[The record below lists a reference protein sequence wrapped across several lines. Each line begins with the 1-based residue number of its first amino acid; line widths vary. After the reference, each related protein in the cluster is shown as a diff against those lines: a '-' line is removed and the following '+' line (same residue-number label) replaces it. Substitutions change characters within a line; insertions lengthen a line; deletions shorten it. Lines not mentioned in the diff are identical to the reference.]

1 MAACADRRIVRLAT
15 LLLIPVLHAPLAS
28 AAELT
33 AASQRS
39 YRPYPPTEL
48 TSYVFEQPRPIRA
61 WTVRVD
67 LTSPDIEFVAT
78 CGDGNLEGNLETRS
92 ATTLEFAEAEHTQIA
107 INASPFSPLRETSG
121 EGMDV
126 VGLGACDGNVYSTPD
141 ERYGALV
148 VTRDGRVEIWA
159 PPFSADQLARV
170 DDAAG
175 GFHVLVKDGVSI
187 APKAAAATSPKFADV
202 NPRTAVG
209 LSADGKTLW
218 LIVVDGRNAGRSEG
232 MTLEE
237 LADFGITL
245 KCDVLLNLDG
255 GGSSTLVVQDPAS
268 HAQRVVNQPVGR
280 GPLDTLRLVGNNF
293 GIRVRPQAAQSVPP
307 APTRA
312 P

>member
-1 MAACADRRIVRLAT
+1 MPACADVRSARIAT
-15 LLLIPVLHAPLAS
+15 LLLTAVFHAPLAS

-33 AASQRS
+33 PASQRS

-78 CGDGNLEGNLETRS
+78 CGGENLEGNLETRS
-92 ATTLEFAEAEHTQIA
+92 ATTLEFAESEHTQIA

-126 VGLGACDGNVYSTPD
+126 VGLGACNGNVYSAPD

-159 PPFSADQLARV
+159 PPYAADQLARV
-170 DDAAG
+170 DDATG
-175 GFHVLVKDGVSI
+175 GFHVLVDDGVSV
-187 APKAAAATSPKFADV
+187 AARAAAATSPKFADV

-218 LIVVDGRNAGRSEG
+218 LIVVDGRNRGRSEG
-232 MTLEE
+232 MTLAE
-237 LADFGITL
+237 LADFGISL
-245 KCDVLLNLDG
+245 KCHALLNLDG

-268 HAQRVVNQPVGR
+268 RAQRVVNQPVGR

-293 GIRVRPQAAQSVPP
+293 GLRVRTDAAQSVPP
-307 APTRA
+307 SPTSAP
-312 P
+312 